1 MRVETEL
8 KELLTPVLKEF
19 TELHQ
24 LDAETELYNEQKGY
38 TRSINISL
46 DEKGNLG
53 ILYCSTDYYP
63 NNFLASE
70 TINGLKQEI
79 ETINDRKN
87 NPTKNSKK

>member
-8 KELLTPVLKEF
+8 KELLNPVLKEF
-19 TELHQ
+19 IELHE

-38 TRSINISL
+38 TRSITISL
-46 DEKGNLG
+46 DEKGSFY

-63 NNFLASE
+63 NNFIVSE